1 MSSTILADKDVNT
14 SGAGANAAQQEG
26 KADVKSM
33 EYHRQVL
40 QSKLDEGKG
49 QQTYISPSDTIM
61 SPCTAK
67 LSAYRSKQVGKAK
80 PRSLFAKAS
89 AKNLAAGNGTMFG
102 AQINTEKPSNEEDMN
117 MDGQ

>member
-1 MSSTILADKDVNT
+1 MSSTVLADRDLNT
-14 SGAGANAAQQEG
+14 ERVGEKGASLEA

-67 LSAYRSKQVGKAK
+67 LSAYRNKQVGKAK

-89 AKNLAAGNGTMFG
+89 AKNLAAGNGNMFG
-102 AQINTEKPSNEEDMN
+102 AQISKEKPASEEDMN